1 MVLMKREYIPYCII
15 LCLIVILTSS
25 CESYSSLDEVNCAD
39 CLSFE
44 PLDADLYISVT
55 IDSKYKDVPVVILKG
70 KLGSSDT
77 VVVDTITNQMAYI
90 PVPLNDFYTV
100 IAEYN
105 TGTKIVKAV
114 DGDEI
119 SKYNISNKCGDIC
132 WIIRGGI
139 IDVRLNFD
147 D

>member
-15 LCLIVILTSS
+15 LCLIVILSNS

-39 CLSFE
+39 CLSYE
-44 PLDADLYISVT
+44 PFDADLYISVS
-55 IDSKYKDVPVVILKG
+55 IDSKYKEVPLVVLRG

-77 VVVDTITNQMAYI
+77 VVVDTITNQMGYI
-90 PVPLNDFYTV
+90 PVPLDDFYTV

-105 TGTKIVKAV
+105 TGTKIVNAV

-119 SKYNISNKCGDIC
+119 SKYNISDKCGDIC

-139 IDVRLNFD
+139 IDVTLKFD